1 MGLPAWC
8 VVRDSASHLDRHQAS
23 NLDVA
28 AAVAAEEGFDGR
40 TVANGEADA
49 VEFQDMEVAFEV
61 EVVEEPSCPPAFHI
75 GVASPS
81 AAVSVARMAGIL
93 DGAVAAVAVVPMACD
108 HLEAWGC

>member
-8 VVRDSASHLDRHQAS
+8 VARDSASHLDRHQAS

-40 TVANGEADA
+40 TMANGEADA
-49 VEFQDMEVAFEV
+49 VAFQDMEVAFEV
-61 EVVEEPSCPPAFHI
+61 EVVGEPSCQAFHI

-93 DGAVAAVAVVPMACD
+93 DDAVAAVAVVPMAYVR
-108 HLEAWGC
+108 LEAWGC